1 MEKDALLDVTIEPLT
16 LPESLESRDAAD
28 FLEVVRI
35 GNEAWRRASGTDLH
49 DDDPAEM
56 LVRWRETP
64 YRVTHV
70 VFARLDGRIVG
81 AGRVEIDKTTRDS
94 AEIDVVLVEE
104 HEQGPVAEAVMAAA
118 EALAHENGR
127 TVLQAWTIHRP
138 DPVEHRLVPPTG
150 AGWIPEDDPTTRL
163 MRGAGFRLGQVERN
177 SVFEL
182 NGSYEAVDRMLEKA
196 LAAAG
201 PDYRP
206 VWWAGPTPPE
216 YADGYAAA
224 IARMYTDVPVGDMV
238 SEEASWDAGR
248 VFERDGRFAE
258 SGTLIGVTLVIHE
271 PTGTVAAFNE
281 LTIGADR
288 SRPTAQWGTLVLP
301 EHRGHR
307 LGAIVKC
314 IGLKRWHERV
324 PESPRVSTFNAEE
337 NRYMLDVNEAV
348 GFVPASYAG
357 AWEKKLS

>member
-1 MEKDALLDVTIEPLT
+1 MESTTLDIRIEPLVI
-16 LPESLESRDAAD
+16 PASLDAPDAGD
-28 FLEVVRI
+28 FLEAVRI
-35 GNEAWRRASGTDLH
+35 ANEAWRRASGTDLH
-49 DDDPAEM
+49 DDDPAE
-56 LVRWRETP
+56 LLAQSRETP
-64 YRVTHV
+64 YRVTH
-70 VFARLDGRIVG
+70 LVG
-81 AGRVEIDKTTRDS
+81 ARIEGALVGVGSVEFDKTTAES
-94 AEIDVVLVEE
+94 AAFDVSLVAE
-104 HEQGPVAEAVMAAA
+104 HEQGPASDALMAEVERIAR
-118 EALAHENGR
+118 EHGR
-127 TVLQAWTIHRP
+127 SVLQSWTIHRP

-150 AGWIPEDDPTTRL
+150 AGWIPSEDAATRRML
-163 MRGAGFRLGQVERN
+163 AAGFRLGQVERN

-182 NGSYEAVDRMLEKA
+182 HGSYDATDSLLEQAIAK
-196 LAAAG
+196 AG

-216 YADGYAAA
+216 YAAGYATA
-224 IARMYTDVPVGDMV
+224 IGRMHSDVPSGDMV
-238 SEEASWDAGR
+238 SELSVWDAER

-258 SGTLIGVTLVIHE
+258 AGTLMGVTLVVHE
-271 PTGTVAAFNE
+271 PTGEVAAFNE
-281 LTIGADR
+281 LTIGPDR
-288 SRPTAQWGTLVLP
+288 TRPTSQWGTLVMP

-314 IGLKRWHERV
+314 IGLKKWHELV